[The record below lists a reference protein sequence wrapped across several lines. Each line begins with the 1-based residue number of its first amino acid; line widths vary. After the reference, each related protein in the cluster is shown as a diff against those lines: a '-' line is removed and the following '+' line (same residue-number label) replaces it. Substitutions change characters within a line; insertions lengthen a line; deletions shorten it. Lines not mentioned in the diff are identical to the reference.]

1 MNLKTL
7 VCTTI
12 LKDETILHLKN
23 NIPHSLKIK
32 VVPEVC
38 DYSFYGFYDED
49 EDEDEDEDA
58 DEDEDEEYVGMFPDL
73 SSDNQYLG
81 DNELAFKLMIQARL
95 GP

>member
-12 LKDETILHLKN
+12 LKDETILHLRN

-38 DYSFYGFYDED
+38 DYSSYGFYDED
-49 EDEDEDEDA
+49 E

-73 SSDNQYLG
+73 SNDFEIMNL
-81 DNELAFKLMIQARL
+81 
-95 GP
+95 

>member
-23 NIPHSLKIK
+23 NIPHSLEIK

-38 DYSFYGFYDED
+38 DYSSYGFYDED
-49 EDEDEDEDA
+49 E

-73 SSDNQYLG
+73 SKIISTIEKMNLLL
-81 DNELAFKLMIQARL
+81 NL
-95 GP
+95 